1 MNAFFHHD
9 VYGGGF
15 GLGLDLDHLGILA
28 DLQEAQSV
36 NVWAGQEEL
45 STAVQKAV
53 DIVEAEDMVSV
64 LEDMV
69 VFVVVVAVWDYM
81 RAGVVQMTVAVAV
94 GMDKNMPAAAVV
106 AAALRQCPGN
116 IPVLPF
122 CTFRLLIA
130 DDAANGRKIGYPR
143 IRHQRINQ
151 NHGKLHS
158 VLLQN

>member
-1 MNAFFHHD
+1 MNAFFHLD
-9 VYGGGF
+9 VYGDGF

-36 NVWAGQEEL
+36 NVWAGREEL

-69 VFVVVVAVWDYM
+69 VFVVVVVVWDYM
-81 RAGVVQMTVAVAV
+81 RAGVVQMTMAVAV

-106 AAALRQCPGN
+106 AAAALRQCLGN

-122 CTFRLLIA
+122 CTFRLLTA
-130 DDAANGRKIGYPR
+130 DNGRKY
-143 IRHQRINQ
+143 
-151 NHGKLHS
+151 LYA
-158 VLLQN
+158 

>member
-9 VYGGGF
+9 VYGGGLGL

-28 DLQEAQSV
+28 DLLEAQSV

-94 GMDKNMPAAAVV
+94 GMDKNMPAAAAVVV
-106 AAALRQCPGN
+106 AAALRQYPGS

-122 CTFRLLIA
+122 CTFRLLMA
-130 DDAANGRKIGYPR
+130 DDAASVRKIGY
-143 IRHQRINQ
+143 
-151 NHGKLHS
+151 
-158 VLLQN
+158 

>member
-9 VYGGGF
+9 VYGGGLGLGL

-28 DLQEAQSV
+28 DLPEAQSV

-64 LEDMV
+64 LGDMV
-69 VFVVVVAVWDYM
+69 VLVVVVAVWDYM
-81 RAGVVQMTVAVAV
+81 RAGVVQMTLAVAV

-106 AAALRQCPGN
+106 VAAALRQCPGS

-122 CTFRLLIA
+122 CTFRLLMA
-130 DDAANGRKIGYPR
+130 DDAASGRKIGY
-143 IRHQRINQ
+143 
-151 NHGKLHS
+151 
-158 VLLQN
+158 

>member
-9 VYGGGF
+9 VCGGGL

-28 DLQEAQSV
+28 DLQEARSV

-53 DIVEAEDMVSV
+53 DIVEVEDMVSV

-81 RAGVVQMTVAVAV
+81 RAGVVQMIVAVAV
-94 GMDKNMPAAAVV
+94 GMDKNIPAAAVV
-106 AAALRQCPGN
+106 VVVVAALRQYPGN

-122 CTFRLLIA
+122 CTFRLLMA
-130 DDAANGRKIGYPR
+130 DNAASWEKDWLLMTYPC
-143 IRHQRINQ
+143 ICHP
-151 NHGKLHS
+151 
-158 VLLQN
+158 LL